1 MKALVCE
8 SFGPIDQLKVV
19 ETPSPELSPGK
30 VLIKISYAAVN
41 FPDAL
46 IVQGLYQV
54 KPPLPFS
61 PGHEASG
68 IVSAVGQGVTRFKVG
83 DRVVFTP
90 GFGAFAE
97 EAICDEN
104 KVIPLPENMN
114 MKFGAC
120 LTLTYGT
127 SYHALKNC
135 AHLKQGETILIL
147 GASGGVGSAA
157 IELAKIIGAKVIAAA
172 STDEKLQVCKKLGAD
187 ELINYETEDLKT
199 RLKDITNGNGV
210 DVVYDA
216 VGGKYSE
223 TALRSLGRRGRLL
236 VVGFAAGE
244 IPKIP
249 LNLALLSE
257 RSIIGVFW
265 GDWVRRNPQEHFEN
279 MKTLATWFEEGKIK
293 PLISETYS
301 LNNAK
306 EAIKHLASRKALGK
320 VAIEINPEII

>member
-8 SFGPIDQLKVV
+8 SFGPIDQLKISEVQ
-19 ETPSPELSPGK
+19 SPAVPAGK
-30 VLIKISYAAVN
+30 VLIKTSYAAVN

-68 IVSAVGQGVTRFKVG
+68 IIAGLGEGVTRFSLG
-83 DRVVFTP
+83 DRVVCTP

-97 EAICDEN
+97 EVICDEN
-104 KVIPLPENMN
+104 KVIPLPDTMS

-135 AHLKQGETILIL
+135 GHLAKGETILVL

-157 IELAKIIGAKVIAAA
+157 IELAKVMGARVIAAA

-199 RLKDITNGNGV
+199 RLKEITNGQGV
-210 DVVYDA
+210 DVVYDG
-216 VGGKYSE
+216 VGGKYTE
-223 TALRSLGRRGRLL
+223 IALRSLGWRGRLL

-265 GDWVRRNPQEHFEN
+265 GDWVRRNPQDHYEN
-279 MKTLATWFEEGKIK
+279 MQTLASWFAKGTIK
-293 PLISETYS
+293 PFISETYS
-301 LNNAK
+301 LDQAK
-306 EAIKHLASRKALGK
+306 DAIKHLASRQALGK
-320 VAIEINPEII
+320 VAVEINPEIV